1 MWLNYGDA
9 NTKYFHLKT
18 IQRRS
23 QTRVITLKDDTGLWL
38 NGEALTHHI
47 YTAFKKLFQASTPT
61 RCASTKINR
70 SFCPNSPFLNQ
81 TQNLTRTPPLEE
93 IFQTLKGLTPVKTPG
108 PDGYHAL
115 FFQTHW
121 VSLGPSIVQV
131 IQDIFT
137 QHMIPPS
144 WSITNLVLISKIAH
158 PELITQF
165 RPISLYNTLYK
176 LVSRIIVQRLKPYM
190 AEVINPY
197 QAGFVPGRRTS
208 DNIIIVQE
216 VIKTLISRRGQTG
229 YVALKLDLEKAYD
242 RLKWHYI
249 QDTLEFFQLPP
260 TLITLIMN
268 IISSTRFH
276 VLWNGSPLPE
286 VVPSRGLRQGDPLSP
301 YLFILCLERL
311 SIQLTEAVQE
321 KHLHPISFWGR
332 VHLSHLFFADD
343 IFLFTRATARDC
355 RNLG

>member
-1 MWLNYGDA
+1 MQEYNTTLHQEYLFWCLKLRIMWLNYGDA

-18 IQRRS
+18 IQCCS
-23 QTRVITLKDDTGLWL
+23 QIRVITLKDDIGLWL

-47 YTAFKKLFQASTPT
+47 QTTLKKLFQASTLT
-61 RCASTKINR
+61 RCASPRTNR
-70 SFCPNSPFLNQ
+70 PFCPNSPFLNLA
-81 TQNLTRTPPLEE
+81 QNLTRTPPPKE
-93 IFQTLKGLTPVKTPG
+93 IFQTLRGLPPTKAPG
-108 PDGYHAL
+108 LDGYL
-115 FFQTHW
+115 VSFFQIHW
-121 VSLGPSIVQV
+121 ASLGPSIVQV

-137 QHMIPPS
+137 QLMIPPS
-144 WSITNLVLISKIAH
+144 WGITNLVLIPKIVH

-197 QAGFVPGRRTS
+197 QAGFVLGQRTS

-216 VIKTLISRRGQTG
+216 VIRTLISRRGQTG

-242 RLKWHYI
+242 RLEWHYI

-268 IISSTRFH
+268 M
-276 VLWNGSPLPE
+276 
-286 VVPSRGLRQGDPLSP
+286 
-301 YLFILCLERL
+301 
-311 SIQLTEAVQE
+311 
-321 KHLHPISFWGR
+321 ISF
-332 VHLSHLFFADD
+332 
-343 IFLFTRATARDC
+343 T
-355 RNLG
+355 